1 MKILAV
7 DDDPI
12 ILELLAQFVDAFGG
26 YTLTTAESGF
36 EALEII
42 AEKGS
47 GKFDCFMLDIQMPGM
62 DGVELAGLIRDTA
75 RYADAPILML
85 TAMSEKRYIDAAF
98 TAGATDYV
106 TKPFEVVEL
115 KSRLTAMQKIVMS
128 RKSRTRKIFSTK
140 ALATQSAPAETT
152 IALHEP
158 ISIYDVDNVI
168 ECVAMENYVAQLSR
182 SAQFGSTVFALS
194 IRRINEFHE
203 ALTGFEFH
211 SMISDVAE
219 VISDTL
225 SEHQFLMSYAGNGT
239 FVCIVEAGWRPE
251 MASVTEQVN
260 LSLAQAELFANDG
273 QRIQPRLCAGKAIR
287 LVWKSNEQILDS
299 LGVAQS
305 SAEDTARRYDSSMS
319 DLFLYGQSA

>member
-36 EALEII
+36 EALEVI
-42 AEKGS
+42 AAKES

-62 DGVELAGLIRDTA
+62 DGIELASLIRDTA
-75 RYADAPILML
+75 RYADSPILML

-98 TAGATDYV
+98 AAGATDYV
-106 TKPFEVVEL
+106 TKPFEIAEL
-115 KSRLTAMQKIVMS
+115 KSRLNAMTNIVTS
-128 RKSRTRKIFSTK
+128 RKSRTSKIFSTK
-140 ALATQSAPAETT
+140 GLSAQNAPAETMLP
-152 IALHEP
+152 LHEP
-158 ISIYDVDNVI
+158 VSIYDVENVI
-168 ECVAMENYVAQLSR
+168 EVVAMENYVAQLSR

-225 SEHQFLMSYAGNGT
+225 SGHQFLMSYAGNGT

-251 MASVTEQVN
+251 MRSLSEAVN
-260 LSLAQAELFANDG
+260 LSLARAELFANDG
-273 QRIQPRLCAGKAIR
+273 QRIQPRLCAGHAIR
-287 LVWKSNEQILDS
+287 LVWKSSEQILDS
-299 LGVAQS
+299 LGVAQA
-305 SAEDTARRYDSSMS
+305 SAEDAARRYDSSLS